1 MAIPFVNDRLLK
13 PSRTRIVIDRWF
25 GLNCTDTVA
34 NGECTKMKNISSDG
48 TYLIPRPPREVIA
61 SGIENPQ
68 RLLFCGDRLSY
79 IAGGK
84 LNVQSGESFD
94 EVGEVGNVTS
104 AVDFNNQKMLF
115 YPNNFVYDYKTKEL
129 DAVSSELTKTKYVIN
144 NDELFYIDYRLKGY
158 AIRLTNDKAA
168 INYKIPAN
176 QVEDEN
182 GNTEY
187 AGISVNISAS
197 DLSWVNATSDDRTVY
212 NCKLFINAYNANN
225 ELFGSKVGPYNFGA
239 EIKVDNA
246 AYYEVFVLYYQYEN
260 YYVTDNSIAGAVLK
274 KKRNDDLENA
284 KFWLTQSKYPGA
296 NSRPTIAYACMDNN
310 RVVAVEGNNF
320 YASCLGDYTN
330 WTDFTDAEG
339 NPKETGAYAEE
350 LCTYGNFTGI
360 IKYRNNVIITKKDML
375 YECYGNKPPYR
386 INLAAKV
393 GCVDCRSMVEVGGVL
408 YWLGCDG
415 VYRYSGGLP
424 VNISQKINPAFGKFR
439 RGCAATDG
447 RRYYIYAVGDEKAS
461 LLVYDTQ
468 TALWC
473 CEDDAEIVDMTS
485 FDNVVYALTGSGTLY
500 KYNSGSEE
508 FEWEYET
515 KAFDL
520 NSGSKKIPQR
530 LILKVDAALNAGLD
544 IYIRYDNGGYTR
556 IASYSSFKKSVVD
569 IKLKNKVCDSF
580 SLKLCGRGYV
590 RVYGIN
596 IEVIGSGKRNNNNY
610 LVRY

>member
-61 SGIENPQ
+61 SGIVNPQ

-94 EVGEVGNVTS
+94 EIGEVGNVTS

-115 YPNNFVYDYKTKEL
+115 YPGDIVYDYDGGTISVVQKY
-129 DAVSSELTKTKYVIN
+129 LTKTECIN
-144 NDELFYIDYRLKGY
+144 PLDIEPMVKGY
-158 AIRLTNDKAA
+158 AILLTYNSVEGDY
-168 INYKIPAN
+168 IIPSLDSA
-176 QVEDEN
+176 
-182 GNTEY
+182 
-187 AGISVNISAS
+187 ISVSIQTSKALAS
-197 DLSWVNATSDDRTVY
+197 KEIKDYGAY
-212 NCKLFINAYNANN
+212 NCKWICQPYSA
-225 ELFGSKVGPYNFGA
+225 EGTPIGSIRGPIDFGA
-239 EIKVDNA
+239 SYKHDSA
-246 AYYEVFVLYYQYEN
+246 AKYRVWAIYYDYGYKDSSALEEC
-260 YYVTDNSIAGAVLK
+260 K
-274 KKRNDDLENA
+274 KNRDADLGDDT
-284 KFWLTQSKYPGA
+284 KFWITGGTYPSA
-296 NSRPTIAYACMDNN
+296 NSRPTINYACMDNN

-330 WTDFTDAEG
+330 WTDFVDAEG
-339 NPKETGAYAEE
+339 NPKAKGAYAEE
-350 LCTYGNFTGI
+350 LCTYGDFTGI
-360 IKYRNNVIITKKDML
+360 IKYRNNVIITKKNML

-386 INLAAKV
+386 INLAANV
-393 GCVDCRSMVEVGGVL
+393 GCIDCRSMVEVGGVL

-424 VNISQKINPAFGKFR
+424 VNISHKINPAFGKFR

-447 RRYYIYAVGDEKAS
+447 RRYYIYAVAEKKS
-461 LLVYDTQ
+461 YLLVYDTQ
-468 TALWC
+468 TGLWC
-473 CEDDAEIVDMTS
+473 CEDDIEFVDMTS

-515 KAFDL
+515 KDFDL

-596 IEVIGSGKRNNNNY
+596 IEVIGSGKRHNNNY